1 MPPWLETQ
9 RSRSLAWDQACLRRL
24 HRGAERPRV
33 LRVFAALSR
42 AGDAPTWVAAT
53 FGLLLFGGPALRDIG
68 WAALGLGTLN
78 LLLYW
83 TLKKATRRERPCR
96 ACEGIRAA
104 VPAADP
110 FSFPSGHTMHATAF
124 AVLFG
129 AAWPLLAPALGVFA
143 LLVALSRVVVGV
155 HYPSDV
161 IAGALI
167 GAATAAG
174 VALAVLV
181 P

>member
-9 RSRSLAWDQACLRRL
+9 RSRSLAWDWACARRL
-24 HRGAERPRV
+24 HRGAQRPRV
-33 LRVFAALSR
+33 LRVFAVASR
-42 AGDAPTWVAAT
+42 LGDAPTWLAVT
-53 FGLLLFGGPALRDIG
+53 FGLLLLGGPALRPVG
-68 WAALGLGTLN
+68 WAALALGTLN

-83 TLKKATRRERPCR
+83 TLKKATRRERPYRVCD
-96 ACEGIRAA
+96 GIRAA

-129 AAWPLLAPALGVFA
+129 AAWPSLAPALGAFA

-155 HYPSDV
+155 HFPSDV

-174 VALAVLV
+174 VVLV
-181 P
+181 TLG